1 MLVEVL
7 PINVDDDLMVKPRI
21 IFDGK
26 VTLVSVP
33 TEKKDNHTQYES
45 NRNSNIKPTKTS
57 FS

>member
-26 VTLVSVP
+26 VKLVSVP
-33 TEKKDNHTQYES
+33 TEKKITTHNMS
-45 NRNSNIKPTKTS
+45 LIGIAI
-57 FS
+57 